1 MAVLRVDR
9 VSPAPPFTY
18 TGVDVFGPWSVVTRR
33 TRGGQASSKRWGVIF
48 TCLSKRA
55 IHIEVVEELSSSSF
69 INALRRFIAVRGY
82 VREFRSDRGT
92 NLVGI
97 IYIVAN
103 LCSSRKLLN
112 C

>member
-1 MAVLRVDR
+1 MADLRVDR

-33 TRGGQASSKRWGVIF
+33 TRGGQASSKRWGLIF